1 MGNAQASH
9 ADHHRR
15 HSGGRGGQGGI
26 ILPNDKAPGFGNRET
41 SPYEPTGPV
50 DVLSPQQTSPTR
62 IGPPA
67 RAHRPRATTESGP
80 RRHITIDY
88 PSQSREENEETS
100 ELSSSIIKSEGESER
115 KRPTIIKYSGQGRE
129 VFVSGTFNG
138 WQKMKMSRS
147 QKDFV
152 AMVDLGEGDHEYKFF
167 VDGQWQTDPNAP
179 IIENSSGFKNN
190 VLHVQKGDFDAFE
203 ALDMD
208 METVS
213 KAQSHKAKTTMKPQ
227 TQFGQ
232 EMPHIPII
240 SGISNSSDHPVKSSG
255 PPILPPHLLQVILNK
270 DTPMSCE
277 PTLLPEPNH
286 VMLNHLY
293 ALSIKDGVMVLS
305 TTNRFKK
312 KYVTTLLYKPMGTRI
327 PDEQ

>member
-1 MGNAQASH
+1 
-9 ADHHRR
+9 
-15 HSGGRGGQGGI
+15 
-26 ILPNDKAPGFGNRET
+26 
-41 SPYEPTGPV
+41 
-50 DVLSPQQTSPTR
+50 
-62 IGPPA
+62 
-67 RAHRPRATTESGP
+67 
-80 RRHITIDY
+80 
-88 PSQSREENEETS
+88 
-100 ELSSSIIKSEGESER
+100 
-115 KRPTIIKYSGQGRE
+115 
-129 VFVSGTFNG
+129 
-138 WQKMKMSRS
+138 MSRS

-213 KAQSHKAKTTMKPQ
+213 KAQSHKAKTTMRPQ

-232 EMPHIPII
+232 EMPHIPIN

>member
-1 MGNAQASH
+1 MSEHVILAKNRTSN
-9 ADHHRR
+9 
-15 HSGGRGGQGGI
+15 
-26 ILPNDKAPGFGNRET
+26 LPNITKNRTIREHRTVRST
-41 SPYEPTGPV
+41 SSMY
-50 DVLSPQQTSPTR
+50 LYLKK
-62 IGPPA
+62 
-67 RAHRPRATTESGP
+67 
-80 RRHITIDY
+80 ITCML
-88 PSQSREENEETS
+88 T
-100 ELSSSIIKSEGESER
+100 
-115 KRPTIIKYSGQGRE
+115 
-129 VFVSGTFNG
+129 GTFNG

-152 AMVDLGEGDHEYKFF
+152 AMVDLGEGNHEYKFF

-213 KAQSHKAKTTMKPQ
+213 KAQSHKAKTTMRPQ

-232 EMPHIPII
+232 EMPHIPIN

-270 DTPMSCE
+270 VC
-277 PTLLPEPNH
+277 
-286 VMLNHLY
+286 V
-293 ALSIKDGVMVLS
+293 
-305 TTNRFKK
+305 
-312 KYVTTLLYKPMGTRI
+312 
-327 PDEQ
+327 

>member
-1 MGNAQASH
+1 MSVNIIFENALYVFFE
-9 ADHHRR
+9 
-15 HSGGRGGQGGI
+15 
-26 ILPNDKAPGFGNRET
+26 ILT
-41 SPYEPTGPV
+41 
-50 DVLSPQQTSPTR
+50 
-62 IGPPA
+62 
-67 RAHRPRATTESGP
+67 
-80 RRHITIDY
+80 
-88 PSQSREENEETS
+88 
-100 ELSSSIIKSEGESER
+100 
-115 KRPTIIKYSGQGRE
+115 
-129 VFVSGTFNG
+129 GTFNG

-213 KAQSHKAKTTMKPQ
+213 KAQSHKAKTTMRPQ

-232 EMPHIPII
+232 EMPHIPIN

-270 DTPMSCE
+270 VC
-277 PTLLPEPNH
+277 
-286 VMLNHLY
+286 V
-293 ALSIKDGVMVLS
+293 
-305 TTNRFKK
+305 
-312 KYVTTLLYKPMGTRI
+312 
-327 PDEQ
+327 